1 MAWPFASRRLR
12 REPAAAC
19 LVAVELRDRH
29 GRRRTVTVGGPTPTD
44 RANLD
49 HLGQVAVEHAE
60 GAYGRTDW
68 LVVGLP
74 YLHPRRRW
82 PGGGR

>member
-19 LVAVELRDRH
+19 LVLAELRDRH
-29 GRRRTVTVGGPTPTD
+29 GRRLTVTVGGPILTD
-44 RANLD
+44 RADLD

-60 GAYGRTDW
+60 GAYGPTGW
-68 LVVGLP
+68 LVVGLTR
-74 YLHPRRRW
+74 LRPRRRW
-82 PGGGR
+82 LGGGR